1 MSNPVVTYHGVQIYL
16 AESEW
21 PACKEL
27 VIVAHARGGLRQMLP
42 GIVLDG
48 KDLASLVVLLT
59 GDVPRKMPEV
69 SPFRDGNF
77 AAWKRKVVREM
88 CEQNDVKV
96 GWLTDRRRTNL
107 PSVRRVRAQ
116 AVRVL
121 VGFMSYE
128 EAGRCVGI
136 TDHGSVHYWIKG
148 KGKDK
153 YK

>member
-1 MSNPVVTYHGVQIYL
+1 VSNPVTTYHGVQIYL
-16 AESEW
+16 TRSEW
-21 PACKEL
+21 PGCQEL
-27 VIVAHARGGLRQMLP
+27 VIVAHIKGGLRRMLP
-42 GIVLDG
+42 GIVLDQ

-59 GDVPRKMPEV
+59 GDAPRTIPEV
-69 SPFRDGNF
+69 SPYRDDNF
-77 AAWKRKVVREM
+77 DSWKRKVVREL
-88 CEQNDVKV
+88 CEKNNIKV
-96 GWLTDRRRTNL
+96 AALTDKRRNKQ
-107 PSVRRVRAQ
+107 PEVRRVRAQ

-128 EAGRCVGI
+128 EAGGCVGI